1 MTWIKLEDKTPRHP
15 KIAGLSDRAFRA
27 WIGSLCYASE
37 FLTDGAIPSA
47 FLITVKPKIHQELIG
62 AGLWKQAVDGSG
74 RVVIHDY
81 LEHQTARESV
91 ERERRRN
98 RERRRGERR
107 DEGGRTAGTT
117 AGTPAEKPRPE
128 SREQIQRTDTEIRVQ
143 SGRPAALIM
152 SPLAYERRKQQ
163 CAYVGA
169 RLEVPHQLHGELRKL
184 LGGLNAETDLLA
196 WYADLDAEIEVSGE
210 AIVPDVFRWL
220 KAKFAA
226 WAEKTNDSVAA
237 TVARIEAKQAARKV
251 GVS

>member
-37 FLTDGAIPSA
+37 FLTDGLIPSA
-47 FLITVKPKIHQELIG
+47 FLITVKSKIHQELIN

-74 RVVIHDY
+74 RIVIHDY

-98 RERRRGERR
+98 RDRRRG
-107 DEGGRTAGTT
+107 DGGRTAGAT

-128 SREQIQRTDTEIRVQ
+128 SREQRAEVPTEIRAQ
-143 SGRPAALIM
+143 SVRPAALIV

-169 RLEVPHQLHGELRKL
+169 RLEVPHALHGELRKL

-196 WYADLDAEIEVSGE
+196 WYADIDAEIEVSGE
-210 AIVPDVFRWL
+210 AILPDVFRWL
-220 KAKFAA
+220 KSKFAA
-226 WAEKTNDSVAA
+226 WAEKTNDSPAA
-237 TVARIEAKQAARKV
+237 IVARIEAKQAARKMV
-251 GVS
+251 VS

>member
-1 MTWIKLEDKTPRHP
+1 ML
-15 KIAGLSDRAFRA
+15 
-27 WIGSLCYASE
+27 
-37 FLTDGAIPSA
+37 
-47 FLITVKPKIHQELIG
+47 TVKPAVREELVE
-62 AGLWKQAVDGSG
+62 AGLWKLTDDES
-74 RVVIHDY
+74 RVEIHQY
-81 LEHQTARESV
+81 LEHQTSRSDV
-91 ERERRRN
+91 ERERARN
-98 RERRRGERR
+98 RDRRRGDR
-107 DEGGRTAGTT
+107 RTAGTPTGTT

-128 SREQIQRTDTEIRVQ
+128 SREQRTDTENRVQ
-143 SGRPAALIM
+143 SGRAAALIM

-169 RLEVPHQLHGELRKL
+169 RLEVPNQLHGELRKL

-237 TVARIEAKQAARKV
+237 TVARIEAKQLARKV